1 MRPQNISAKDAQG
14 DLFRS
19 RLDQI
24 LNRKHPL
31 FQLANQIDWQFFDS
45 EFGQL
50 FVENVGRPGLPT
62 RLIVGL
68 HYLKHAFN
76 ESDESVV
83 GRFLENPYWQHFCGY
98 EYFQH
103 ELPIDPSSLVR
114 WRKRLGPDRVEKLLV
129 ETLETAK
136 RGNLLTKRHVEHVNV
151 DTTVQEKAVA
161 FPTDARLYQKI
172 RHALVRAAK
181 ERGIDL
187 RQNYERLGKEALLMQ
202 GRYAHARQLK
212 RARKQTRKLRIFLGR
227 VTRDIKRKCQV
238 PDENLSKLLALA
250 EKIFS
255 QTRNDSNKVYSVHA
269 PEVECIAKGKAHKK
283 YEFGC
288 KVAMVTSSIK
298 NWVLAIDALHG
309 NPFDGHTLKQS
320 LEQVKRIT
328 GWQPLNAYCDRGYRG
343 AGKDITDT
351 MVHLAGKKKKSMK
364 PGIWRW
370 YARRAA
376 IEPIFGH
383 LKSDNRLERN
393 HLKGKDGDRM
403 NAILAGCGFNLR
415 KLLGAFFLFI
425 FYRLY
430 RLILG
435 QTDDLRCQ
443 RAVDLNPASAN

>member
-1 MRPQNISAKDAQG
+1 MSAKDAQG

-31 FQLANQIDWQFFDS
+31 FQLANQIDWQFFDG

-83 GRFLENPYWQHFCGY
+83 ARFLENPYWQYFCGY

-103 ELPIDPSSLVR
+103 DFPLDPSSLVR
-114 WRKRLGPDRVEKLLV
+114 WRHRLGPDRVEKLLV

-161 FPTDARLYQKI
+161 FPTDARLYQKT

-227 VTRDIKRKCQV
+227 VIRDIKRKCQA
-238 PDENLSKLLALA
+238 PDEKLSKLLTTA
-250 EKIFS
+250 ELIFS

-343 AGKDITDT
+343 AGKDITET

-370 YARRAA
+370 YARRSA

-415 KLLGAFFLFI
+415 KLLGAFFLLI
-425 FYRLY
+425 SHQ
-430 RLILG
+430 LILHQMNG
-435 QTDDLRCQ
+435 QSCQ
-443 RAVDLNPASAN
+443 RTLLRSAFAN

>member
-1 MRPQNISAKDAQG
+1 M
-14 DLFRS
+14 FRS

-24 LNRKHPL
+24 LNRRHPL
-31 FQLANQIDWQFFDS
+31 FLLANQIDWQFFDN

-50 FVENVGRPGLPT
+50 FVENFGRPGLPT
-62 RLIVGL
+62 RLIVGM
-68 HYLKHAFN
+68 HYLKHAFS

-83 GRFLENPYWQHFCGY
+83 GRFLENPYWQHFCGF

-103 ELPIDPSSLVR
+103 ELPLDPSSLVR
-114 WRKRLGPDRVEKLLV
+114 WRKRLGPERLEQLLV

-136 RGNLLTKRHVEHVNV
+136 RGKLLTMRHVEHVNV
-151 DTTVQEKAVA
+151 DTTV
-161 FPTDARLYQKI
+161 
-172 RHALVRAAK
+172 
-181 ERGIDL
+181 
-187 RQNYERLGKEALLMQ
+187 
-202 GRYAHARQLK
+202 
-212 RARKQTRKLRIFLGR
+212 
-227 VTRDIKRKCQV
+227 
-238 PDENLSKLLALA
+238 
-250 EKIFS
+250 
-255 QTRNDSNKVYSVHA
+255 
-269 PEVECIAKGKAHKK
+269 
-283 YEFGC
+283 EFGC

-320 LEQVKRIT
+320 LEQVKRVT
-328 GWQPLNAYCDRGYRG
+328 GWQPLHAYCDRGYRG

-403 NAILAGCGFNLR
+403 NAILAGCGFNMR
-415 KLLGAFFLFI
+415 KLLGAFFLLI
-425 FYRLY
+425 FH

-435 QTDDLRCQ
+435 QTDESGYQ
-443 RAVDLNPASAN
+443 RAPYLSSACAS